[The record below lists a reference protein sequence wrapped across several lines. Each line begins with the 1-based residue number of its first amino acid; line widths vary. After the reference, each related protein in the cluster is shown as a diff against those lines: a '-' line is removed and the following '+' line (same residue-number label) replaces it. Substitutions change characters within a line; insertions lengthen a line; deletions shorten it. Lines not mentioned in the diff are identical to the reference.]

1 MELTE
6 CLLMEND
13 CYKSGRII
21 VPKGVMVHSTG
32 ANNPTVRRYAQPTPG
47 SAGYDEALEVIGINR
62 NGNDWNR
69 AGVQKCV
76 HAFIGRLADGSVGAV
91 RTLPWDRRGWH
102 AGTGE
107 RGSANNTHISFEI
120 CEDDLTDPAYFA
132 QTYRAAAELT
142 AYLCKLYGLDPLA
155 GGVVICHAEGHRRGT
170 ASDHVDVEHW
180 WPRFGKSMDDFRRD
194 VAEMMKEEKENMTGE
209 EIYRK
214 LNEYLRTMPVPAWA
228 ERELAEAVALGITDG
243 TEPMALIPRY
253 QAAIMARRAVEKG
266 GGAV

>member
-6 CLLMEND
+6 CLLTEND
-13 CYKSGRII
+13 CWKSGRTI

-32 ANNPTVRRYAQPTPG
+32 ADNPTVRRYVQPTPG
-47 SAGYDEALEVIGINR
+47 LAGYDEAVKVIGVNR

-69 AGVQKCV
+69 AGVPKCV
-76 HAFIGRLADGSVGAV
+76 HAFIGRLADGSVGTV
-91 RTLPWDRRGWH
+91 RTLPWERRGWH

-120 CEDDLTDPAYFA
+120 CEDGLRDPAYFA
-132 QTYRAAAELT
+132 DVYKEAAELT
-142 AYLCKLYGLDPLA
+142 AALCGRYGLDPLA
-155 GGVVICHAEGHRRGT
+155 DGVVICHAEGHRRGI

-194 VAEMMKEEKENMTGE
+194 VAKKMEETMTGE

-214 LNEYLRTMPVPAWA
+214 LNEYLRTRPAPAWA
-228 ERELAEAVALGITDG
+228 EKELAEAVAMGITDG